1 MSMHIRARRI
11 NDTELLQLVEKG
23 LSQKKIAE
31 LMNVSPAAICKRLK
45 RLRPEPMPESFRRL
59 TPQRQMFILEKLK
72 GKGNV
77 AAAESAF
84 NVSTK
89 ESAKSIAKQLMRD
102 PDVQVA
108 LNDLMSQEG
117 IGRRRRIQRLR
128 YLIEHSDPG
137 IVAKGLD
144 LSFKLDGYKCFE
156 EKDQRPVIYIS
167 SEKLM
172 ILNQVEKMI
181 REYEEQQK
189 QLKEANQEQQNQITE
204 T

>member
-84 NVSTK
+84 NTTTR
-89 ESAKSIAKQLMRD
+89 ESARSIAKQLMRD

-144 LSFKLDGYKCFE
+144 LSFKLDGYRSE

-181 REYEEQQK
+181 KEYEQQQK
-189 QLKEANQEQQNQITE
+189 QLNTTGKEHEIGS
-204 T
+204 